1 MPQINGETYFTHF
14 LSEAGVTHVFFLPA
28 TLFKGLDEME
38 NVGIRAETP
47 DEVSGALK
55 KAFTLDR
62 PVVID
67 AVSDVNTFARH
78 AWSPSGGN
86 RHGH

>member
-1 MPQINGETYFTHF
+1 
-14 LSEAGVTHVFFLPA
+14 
-28 TLFKGLDEME
+28 ME

-47 DEVSGALK
+47 DEVSGVLK
-55 KAFTLDR
+55 KAFTFDR

-78 AWSPSGGN
+78 AWSPSEGN